1 MGHDR
6 GRTALRALLEE
17 GPSDKRVV
25 QQRALIAEMEAALA
39 EGNTAQQNEIAM
51 KLAALAK
58 EIRAAEDEQRAA
70 MSAAVD
76 RALSLTDEATRAAKL
91 VEAFEICALT
101 EVVAHDDFDDDE
113 TVARA
118 IEHKHAIAAALDA
131 MPGGRAAL
139 ETLLDSPFAGVRAS
153 AGAHLLN
160 AGLLRERIVPILQEI
175 ERRLMSSAGWTAF
188 WALSPDDHGAW
199 LDPDGARENKK

>member
-1 MGHDR
+1 MGRDR
-6 GRTALRALLEE
+6 GRTALRALLNE
-17 GPSDKRVV
+17 GPSDKRVL
-25 QQRALIAEMEAALA
+25 QQRALLAEMEAALA

-51 KLAALAK
+51 KLAAIAK

-76 RALSLTDEATRAAKL
+76 RALSLTDAAVRGAKL

-118 IEHKHAIAAALDA
+118 IELKHAIVAALDA
-131 MPGGRAAL
+131 MPAGRAVL
-139 ETLLDSPFAGVRAS
+139 EALLDSPFAGVRAS
-153 AGAHLLN
+153 AGAYRLN
-160 AGLLRERIVPILQEI
+160 ASLLRERIVPLLQEI
-175 ERRLMSSAGWTAF
+175 ERRVMSSAGWTAF
-188 WALSPDDHGAW
+188 WALSPNDHGAW
-199 LDPDGARENKK
+199 LDLDGAGENTK